1 MWLPRV
7 SNHAKASKRCLTFG
21 RAKLSKLTY
30 EGLYS
35 SNKSFSKCPPLYAI
49 TELFFFSHAYRN
61 RSQYERFSTWWYA
74 KENVARDENFDL
86 HICKFNI
93 KFLANINFEQ
103 IWPSLHITKDKIR
116 LNLCTRVQESN
127 GRKDTCAKTKANL
140 LQRSTLLQICHR
152 FKTWWKD
159 NVCSRFCSRCK
170 SDYLFCVC
178 SNCKFIAKKNFA
190 NTTHVDNFLVQ
201 SKAQSRSIIPFS
213 NFTLL
218 QIQNSVYNY
227 QYYARYWLI

>member
-93 KFLANINFEQ
+93 KFVANINFEQ

-127 GRKDTCAKTKANL
+127 GRKDTCAKTKAKFTAKVNFASNL
-140 LQRSTLLQICHR
+140 PPLQNLVKRQRLLATLQPLQIWLR
-152 FKTWWKD
+152 FL
-159 NVCSRFCSRCK
+159 CI
-170 SDYLFCVC
+170 L
-178 SNCKFIAKKNFA
+178 
-190 NTTHVDNFLVQ
+190 
-201 SKAQSRSIIPFS
+201 
-213 NFTLL
+213 
-218 QIQNSVYNY
+218 
-227 QYYARYWLI
+227 